1 MYWLNGRP
9 STDISLSDRAVQFG
23 DGCFTTARV
32 LDGRVQWQPAHLS
45 RLQRGAAALMIQGV
59 DWQALEQ
66 EMVQAAAAQGQGVLK
81 VIITRGSGGRG
92 YSPAGCLQPTQI
104 VTTSLYPA
112 HYNDWRERGVTLAQS
127 PVALAQSPLL
137 AGIKHLN
144 RLEQVMIRLHLEQ
157 TTADEALVLD
167 TSGMLV
173 ECCAANLFWRTGQRV
188 MTPDVTLS
196 GIDGIMR
203 QHILALLADRPDY
216 HTEIVRAPVS
226 ALAGADEVF
235 ICNAL
240 MPLLPVN
247 AIGEWRYPSRALC
260 QTLIPYC

>member
-1 MYWLNGRP
+1 MYWLNGHP
-9 STDISLSDRAVQFG
+9 ATDIALSDRAVQFG

-32 LDGRVQWQPAHLS
+32 LDGHVQWLPAHIA
-45 RLQRGAAALMIQGV
+45 RLQRGAAALMISGV
-59 DWQALEQ
+59 DWQALTQ
-66 EMVQAAAAQGQGVLK
+66 EIVQAAGEQGQGVLK
-81 VIITRGSGGRG
+81 AVITRGSGGRG
-92 YSPAGCLQPTQI
+92 YSPAGCLQPTRI

-112 HYNDWRERGVTLAQS
+112 HYGAWRERGVTLSVS

-144 RLEQVMIRLHLEQ
+144 RLEQVMIRMHLEQ

-173 ECCAANLFWRTGQRV
+173 ECCAANLFWRIGRRV

-196 GIDGIMR
+196 GVDGIMR
-203 QHILALLADRPDY
+203 QHILALLADHPDY
-216 HTEIVRAPVS
+216 QAEIVRAPPA
-226 ALAGADEVF
+226 ALAEAEEVF

-247 AIGEWRYPSRALC
+247 AIGEWRYQSRALC

>member
-1 MYWLNGRP
+1 MYWLNGR
-9 STDISLSDRAVQFG
+9 SATDIPLGDRAVQFG
-23 DGCFTTARV
+23 DGCFTTARI
-32 LDGRVQWQPAHLS
+32 LGGSVQWLPAHLT
-45 RLQRGAAALMIQGV
+45 RLQRAAAALMIKGV

-66 EMVQAAAAQGQGVLK
+66 EMVQAAAVSGQGVLK

-92 YSPAGCLQPTQI
+92 YSPAGCLHPTRI
-104 VTTSLYPA
+104 VTTSSYPA
-112 HYNDWRERGVTLAQS
+112 HYNDWRERGVTLALS
-127 PVALAQSPLL
+127 PVALAQSPWL

-188 MTPDVTLS
+188 MTPDVSLS
-196 GIDGIMR
+196 GVDGMMR
-203 QHILALLADRPDY
+203 QHILALLADHPDY
-216 HTEIVRAPVS
+216 QAEVVRAPMA
-226 ALAGADEVF
+226 ALAGAEEVF

-247 AIGEWRYPSRALC
+247 AIGEWRYRSRALC
-260 QTLIPYC
+260 HTLIPYC

>member
-1 MYWLNGRP
+1 MYWLNGCP

-32 LDGRVQWQPAHLS
+32 LGGSMQWLPAHLA

-66 EMVQAAAAQGQGVLK
+66 EMVHAAAEQGQGVLK
-81 VIITRGSGGRG
+81 VIVTRGSGGRG
-92 YSPAGCLQPTQI
+92 YSPAGCLQPTRI
-104 VTTSLYPA
+104 VTTSSYPA
-112 HYNDWRERGVTLAQS
+112 HYSDWRERGVTLALS

-196 GIDGIMR
+196 GVDGIMR
-203 QHILALLADRPDY
+203 QHILALLADHPDY
-216 HTEIVRAPVS
+216 QAEIVRAPMAV
-226 ALAGADEVF
+226 LAGADEVF

-240 MPLLPVN
+240 MPLLPVT
-247 AIGEWRYPSRALC
+247 AIGEWRYPSRTLFH
-260 QTLIPYC
+260 TLIPYC